1 MRTLHRDHAG
11 PSGLC
16 SGPARGS
23 SVLGGGRG
31 FYLQG
36 QSSVVPTQQV
46 RGCPP
51 GTPPH
56 FAGPRHLGASRSRHP
71 GVSADRGSWRWRS
84 LRMGAGPRWQLP
96 LGACCSAPGRACV
109 GTWSLTPQGPVCC
122 PAGNWR
128 LGRVA
133 SGSHVVSAVS
143 SGIQVTA
150 HCSGLCNDQRL
161 WPRLPWEPT
170 GTLWAECPR
179 QTPGLWVAA
188 LGQVLRGPGDILG
201 GGTRSGGALRY
212 PGGYG
217 LAMGQA
223 GLGED
228 LPGPQLASLT
238 WDRLIPP
245 FRPCWSQAHPADA
258 SLTETLSLLQG
269 PAEVQPSINS
279 MNLIQ

>member
-1 MRTLHRDHAG
+1 M
-11 PSGLC
+11 
-16 SGPARGS
+16 
-23 SVLGGGRG
+23 
-31 FYLQG
+31 
-36 QSSVVPTQQV
+36 
-46 RGCPP
+46 
-51 GTPPH
+51 
-56 FAGPRHLGASRSRHP
+56 
-71 GVSADRGSWRWRS
+71 
-84 LRMGAGPRWQLP
+84 
-96 LGACCSAPGRACV
+96 
-109 GTWSLTPQGPVCC
+109 
-122 PAGNWR
+122 
-128 LGRVA
+128 
-133 SGSHVVSAVS
+133 
-143 SGIQVTA
+143 
-150 HCSGLCNDQRL
+150 
-161 WPRLPWEPT
+161 
-170 GTLWAECPR
+170 
-179 QTPGLWVAA
+179 AA